1 MSQRNEHPSLDTA
14 PAGSIRFNTDSSMLE
29 IYNGEQW
36 WNINSASV
44 NEQTNGARSL
54 WAGGNTP
61 TYFNNIQFIQITTTG
76 NAADFGDLTR
86 VGNQINGVSSRIR
99 AVYGAG
105 YQGSGTGVDN
115 VIDFVNIV
123 SKGDATNFGDL
134 TTLRSGVQ
142 PVQNSTRGIFVG
154 GMDHPAQNSQQTIDY
169 VTISTT
175 GDAVDFGD
183 MDTNIRNGSSACSPT
198 RGIVSRGN
206 PSTNIMQ
213 YLTISTLGDMSDFGD
228 ATTADTAAVGT
239 SSNAIRGINF
249 TASYSPNTDDVIDY
263 ITIATLGNALDFG
276 DLNHISMNGAAV
288 CASTTRA
295 IAGGGFDGGIQPE
308 LDYVQIMTLGNAKD
322 FGDLAEAR
330 SQPGAVSN
338 AHGGLAG

>member
-1 MSQRNEHPSLDTA
+1 MC
-14 PAGSIRFNTDSSMLE
+14 IRDRHNT
-29 IYNGEQW
+29 
-36 WNINSASV
+36 
-44 NEQTNGARSL
+44 
-54 WAGGNTP
+54 
-61 TYFNNIQFIQITTTG
+61 
-76 NAADFGDLTR
+76 
-86 VGNQINGVSSRIR
+86 
-99 AVYGAG
+99 
-105 YQGSGTGVDN
+105 
-115 VIDFVNIV
+115 IDFVSIV

-142 PVQNSTRGIFVG
+142 PVQNSTRGIFIG

-183 MDTNIRNGSSACSPT
+183 MDQDIRNGSSACSPT

-206 PSTNIMQ
+206 PSTNVMQ
-213 YLTISTLGDMSDFGD
+213 YLTISTLGDMADFGD

-239 SSNAIRGINF
+239 SSNAVRGINF
-249 TASYSPNTDDVIDY
+249 TASYSPNTDDIIDY

-288 CASTTRA
+288 CASNTRA
-295 IAGGGFDGGIQPE
+295 IAGGGFDGSIQSE